1 MADWAQN
8 LKQERE
14 YASDE
19 TISHLVSL
27 RQIDDQ
33 IQDTLFTADAM
44 RLPLSD
50 GRTLM
55 HVRFMEAQLDAWKRE
70 SYGASSQRCMC
81 HPLLFTDIS

>member
-14 YASDE
+14 YDSDE

-33 IQDTLFTADAM
+33 IQDTLFTADAI

-55 HVRFMEAQLDAWKRE
+55 HVRFMEAQLDAWERE
-70 SYGASSQRCMC
+70 SHGAASQRCAC
-81 HPLLFTDIS
+81 HLLLSANIS